1 MHRHNGMPKLLVL
14 NGPNLNLLGQRE
26 PSIYGQATLEDLERL
41 CEDWGHEFGAM
52 VVCKQSNYEGQLLEW
67 IHDAHE
73 HSAHNATGGNPDSMR
88 GMHGDGVQGLILNA
102 GALTHY
108 SYALRDAI
116 AAQPLPTVEVHISN
130 IYARES
136 FRHTSVLAP
145 VCKGSIS
152 GLGFLGYR
160 LAIEYLLSDE

>member
-1 MHRHNGMPKLLVL
+1 MHRHKNMPKLLIL

-41 CEDWGHEFGAM
+41 CEGWGHELDATII
-52 VVCKQSNYEGQLLEW
+52 CKQSNYEGQLLEW
-67 IHDAHE
+67 IHETHE
-73 HSAHNATGGNPDSMR
+73 YNAMGGSLDR
-88 GMHGDGVQGLILNA
+88 IRGLILNA
-102 GALTHY
+102 GALSHY

-136 FRHTSVLAP
+136 FRHVSVLAP
-145 VCKGSIS
+145 VCQGSIS